1 MRKIRVNNSGFT
13 LIELLVV
20 IAVLA
25 ILVLIGMPR
34 FLGQT
39 EKAKIANIQNDVAV
53 IEKVAADKM
62 TLEDIWN
69 TWPTSGAFEIVDG
82 VPSSA
87 DISTAL
93 ANDELYGKVGAIN
106 EPQEIDKYLKGSRVY
121 KRVPSEL
128 VNDTRSKLDGTF
140 YIDKNG
146 NALYIKDGQSEEP
159 GEHANLKS
167 YLEATYDP
175 IGISYNYTYES
186 AAENENY
193 GIPEGIDSEEFRDL
207 IIEEIHTTAIG
218 YIESLEEEFS
228 LNLENVKLEADSE
241 ILNYYFDIYR
251 KTESAMIAFS
261 SHVENGNDNLKIVST
276 IGQDNYDSLYEID
289 EVEDDWRIL
298 YINIHYDEADTYFDI
313 GNRVF
318 YKYESLFYNYHE
330 PNLVYA
336 TLDLGTL
343 EINGVVYHKSAQ
355 VQLAPPPR

>member
-1 MRKIRVNNSGFT
+1 MRKRRVNNSGFT

-25 ILVLIGMPR
+25 ILVLIGTPR

-39 EKAKIANIQNDVAV
+39 QKAKIANIQNDVAV

-62 TLEDIWN
+62 TLEDIWY

-87 DISTAL
+87 DISKAL

-128 VNDTRSKLDGTF
+128 VNDTRSKLSGAF

-167 YLEATYDP
+167 YLEETYDKR
-175 IGISYNYTYES
+175 GISYSYAYES
-186 AAENENY
+186 ASEY
-193 GIPEGIDSEEFRDL
+193 IGLPEGFDSEAFRSGE
-207 IIEEIHTTAIG
+207 IEEIHTTAIG

-241 ILNYYFDIYR
+241 ILNYYFDVYR

-276 IGQDNYDSLYEID
+276 IGQDNYDRLYEID
-289 EVEDDWRIL
+289 EVEDDWRIM

-336 TLDLGTL
+336 ALDLGTL

-355 VQLAPPPR
+355 VQFMPPPQ